1 MLAGL
6 LLSIALVGSNV
17 SGNEAVINAQEDIYI
32 ADDLGN
38 EALNPDDMQ
47 DSDTSDTDDGQ
58 VVHMDNVSLDSIS
71 VGLDLACKLL
81 LVACILLAC
90 MVGGGIASLFMY
102 WFTK

>member
-17 SGNEAVINAQEDIYI
+17 SGNEAVINAQESIYI
-32 ADDLGN
+32 ADDVSN
-38 EALNPDDMQ
+38 ETLNQDDIQ
-47 DSDTSDTDDGQ
+47 DSDTSDTDNGQ
-58 VVHMDNVSLDSIS
+58 DLYMDNVSLDSMA
-71 VGLDLACKLL
+71 VGIDLACKLL

-90 MVGGGIASLFMY
+90 LVGGGIASLFMY